1 MFSIPAGESPES
13 VSMVLVNNELFINV
27 GEGSTLATINLA
39 INTEITKLDGGVFDS
54 GQMAATMMDKNSISG
69 LTSGFFAINLL
80 QWGVPGET
88 VVFSVPVY
96 IDMYVGSGY
105 NGQTLSVLRSTSV
118 SSGWTNEGLVNTTC
132 LVTDGYCGF
141 LTNRASYFTI
151 VNYQA
156 PAPVNTNNNQPT
168 STTNNV
174 FVCTDMDPIVKPDLF
189 ELRATKGKVK
199 LFFTP
204 SDKATLYAVL
214 YGFKKGDERFGAIV
228 GTTNNNLG
236 VQKADI
242 LALNPKSTYYFKVAA
257 INGCTIGP
265 WSDWAPIR
273 ANKTRTVFRYRVM
286 IKKGIKTLIDQFTK
300 LK

>member
-1 MFSIPAGESPES
+1 
-13 VSMVLVNNELFINV
+13 MVLVNNELFINV

-39 INTEITKLDGGVFDS
+39 INTEITELGGGAFDS
-54 GQMAATMMDKNSISG
+54 GQIAATIMDKNNVSS
-69 LTSGFFAINLL
+69 LTSGFSAVNLL

-88 VVFSVPVY
+88 LVFSIPVH
-96 IDMYVGSGY
+96 ISMYVGGGY
-105 NGQTLSVLRSTSV
+105 DGQTLSVLRSTSV
-118 SSGWTNEGLVNTTC
+118 SSGWTSDGLVNTTC
-132 LVTDGYCGF
+132 LVVDGYCGF
-141 LTNRASYFTI
+141 LTNRASYFTV
-151 VNYQA
+151 VNYQ
-156 PAPVNTNNNQPT
+156 APVNTNNNNQ
-168 STTNNV
+168 SVSGANNV

-189 ELRATKGKVK
+189 ELRATKGKAK

-228 GTTNNNLG
+228 GTTNSNQG

-286 IKKGIKTLIDQFTK
+286 IKKGIRTLIDLFSK
-300 LK
+300 